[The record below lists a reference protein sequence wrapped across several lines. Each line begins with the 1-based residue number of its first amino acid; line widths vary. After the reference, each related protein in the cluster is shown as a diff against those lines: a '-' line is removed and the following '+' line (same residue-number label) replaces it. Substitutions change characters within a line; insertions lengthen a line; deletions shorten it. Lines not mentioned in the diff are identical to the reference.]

1 MRFTLFASIPLSL
14 AMLATC
20 WAVEPEKQKDG
31 VVAPEGG
38 VVAPAVVAPGDG
50 VVAPR
55 TVAPAANGFARQISA
70 AVQSI
75 TRPFSA
81 APPKRVV
88 APPRAVQVEIA
99 ANNPNAEVKS
109 VDEEATHEQ
118 AALITVPEATNV
130 NAFCLSPAGNIL
142 AACGQGPGE
151 IRVLDGEGSLLHTW
165 EVDFKPEAINTAKD
179 GSILVAGQGKLL
191 RLSAEG
197 KVLHQADS
205 PHATAIAE
213 NQDKLRAEAE
223 NQLKSRSGSLTVQIA
238 TYERIINELTEKA
251 TKEELNDQENQI
263 LEMLP
268 AQLEIFKQRQA
279 NQGPEGEPKISEKQ
293 IEDQMKALTTQKSRV
308 ASISTDGK
316 HTYVATPALVGY
328 TYDVWKMD
336 DKFENAEIVVSE
348 LRGCCGQMDVQACEA
363 GIFVAENARHR
374 VAAFKSDGTSLTSW
388 GKPDRSGA
396 DGFTSC
402 CNPMNVCFSSCGDVF
417 TAESTTG
424 RIKRFAADG
433 TFKSYVGDVK
443 LVPGCKNVSIAV
455 SADLDK
461 IYMLDMT
468 RGHIVLMERK
478 GEPAAEKEVSTDNK
492 SAE

>member
-1 MRFTLFASIPLSL
+1 MRFTLLASIPLTL
-14 AMLATC
+14 AMLATT
-20 WAVEPEKQKDG
+20 WALEPEKSSEG
-31 VVAPEGG
+31 VVAPGIVAPG
-38 VVAPAVVAPGDG
+38 VVAPARAS
-50 VVAPR
+50 
-55 TVAPAANGFARQISA
+55 FAQKISD
-70 AVQSI
+70 AVQNI
-75 TRPFSA
+75 ARPFSPEPAKAVPA
-81 APPKRVV
+81 ARVI
-88 APPRAVQVEIA
+88 APVQVAVADEA
-99 ANNPNAEVKS
+99 YNPNAEVES

-118 AALITVPEATNV
+118 TALITVPEATNV
-130 NAFCLSPAGNIL
+130 NAFCLSPDGNIL

-151 IRVLDGEGSLLHTW
+151 IRVLNGEGSLLHTW
-165 EVDFKPEAINTAKD
+165 KIDFKPEAINTAKD

-223 NQLKSRSGSLTVQIA
+223 NQLKSSMGGLSA
-238 TYERIINELTEKA
+238 TIEMYERMINELTEKA
-251 TKEELNDQENQI
+251 KDEELNTQENQI

-268 AQLEIFKQRQA
+268 AQLEIFKKRRA
-279 NQGPEGEPKISEKQ
+279 EQGPEGEAKISDKQ
-293 IEDQMKALTTQKSRV
+293 IEDQMKSMTAQKSRV

-336 DKFENAEIVVSE
+336 DKFENAEIVVAE

-388 GKPDRSGA
+388 GKADRTGA

-417 TAESTTG
+417 TAESTSG

-478 GEPAAEKEVSTDNK
+478 AEPAAESEVSTDNK